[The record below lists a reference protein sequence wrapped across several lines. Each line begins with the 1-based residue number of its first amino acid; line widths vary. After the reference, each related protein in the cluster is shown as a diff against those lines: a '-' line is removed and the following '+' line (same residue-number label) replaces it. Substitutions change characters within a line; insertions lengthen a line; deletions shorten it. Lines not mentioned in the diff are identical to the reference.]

1 MTGLLLALALDAAQ
15 LQKAVEV
22 FTPVLEVF
30 FAASERSRAYDDFQ
44 REMGVEESRMAIS
57 DALET
62 LDILGNRF
70 YFDADGEL
78 WFDDRF
84 VRPDERGAVD
94 AAGRFFRERFAEELK
109 ARAASEPPPLPVF
122 RGSEDA
128 RCQGHDGLIVRVV
141 AEFNARRG
149 EWAGAT
155 EEQAR
160 GIPELPPELVK
171 ARMIEDAGGPD
182 LRSDAEIEQG
192 LRESIRRLVRMG
204 FGSPDDAS
212 ARPERSFEGWYAAL
226 ERCAGRGGYA
236 DRIVRRASAPKSFT
250 PVDMSAGGRLGR

>member
-22 FTPVLEVF
+22 FSPVLEVF
-30 FAASERSRAYDDFQ
+30 FAANERSRAYYDFQ
-44 REMGVEESRMAIS
+44 MEMGRKESRMALS
-57 DALET
+57 NALET

-84 VRPDERGAVD
+84 VRPDERGVIE
-94 AAGRFFRERFAEELK
+94 AASRFFRECFAEVLK
-109 ARAASEPPPLPVF
+109 ERVPSETSLLPVF
-122 RGSEDA
+122 RGYEDA
-128 RCQGHDGLIVRVV
+128 RYQSHDGLIVRVV

-160 GIPELPPELVK
+160 GIPDLRPEFVK
-171 ARMIEDAGGPD
+171 AQMIEDAGGLD
-182 LRSDAEIEQG
+182 MRSGGDVEQSLRAS
-192 LRESIRRLVRMG
+192 LRRLVRMG
-204 FGSPDDAS
+204 FGTADDAS
-212 ARPERSFEGWYAAL
+212 VHPKRSFEGWYAAL
-226 ERCAGRGGYA
+226 ERYAGRGGYA
-236 DRIVRRASAPKSFT
+236 DRVVRRASAPKSFT
-250 PVDMSAGGRLGR
+250 PIDMSAGGRPEQ